1 MLRRSGRLFLAL
13 GFAAVSMM
21 LMAWFDSMSA
31 DRAEAL
37 RVTRSDLQTLE
48 QQINLLKTPDI
59 QKTLEVL
66 EEDMDSLRIR
76 LVEVLTQLPQPASV
90 LSVEYEHAVL
100 SQALEDTDSDTI
112 KVLRLELRMIVQHA
126 MGFLEM
132 LTRIDEAIP
141 VWPHDVQACMIH
153 RTTQEHL
160 QVACALD
167 FYHWNSGQQQAST
180 ALTDGS
186 ESAAGL
192 VS

>member
-1 MLRRSGRLFLAL
+1 MLRRSGRLFLTL

-37 RVTRSDLQTLE
+37 RMTRSELQTLE
-48 QQINLLKTPDI
+48 QQINLLKAPDM

-66 EEDMDSLRIR
+66 EEDLDSLRIR

-100 SQALEDTDSDTI
+100 AQALEDTDSDTI
-112 KVLRLELRMIVQHA
+112 KVLRLELRMVVQHA
-126 MGFLEM
+126 IGFLDM

-141 VWPHDVQACMIH
+141 VWPHDVQACMIQ
-153 RTTQEHL
+153 RTAQEHL

-167 FYHWNSGQQQAST
+167 FYHWNSSQQQASM
-180 ALTDGS
+180 AITDGGVR
-186 ESAAGL
+186 AAGL